1 MTKKE
6 KQLKKSIKEFNEVIE
21 KCNQDILDLKKQKNG
36 KIKNIFFKI
45 ISFGFYDWNRKIE
58 NKIKYNNSIIELFK
72 EKILQTNKMII
83 KINNKK
89 NAMVKKQNI
98 ENEISES
105 KNINISSKSE
115 VSLQQE
121 ENK

>member
-6 KQLKKSIKEFNEVIE
+6 NKLKKNIKEFNEVIE

-36 KIKNIFFKI
+36 QLKNIFFKI

-83 KINNKK
+83 KINNKT
-89 NAMVKKQNI
+89 AMVKKQNI

-105 KNINISSKSE
+105 KNINISSKTES
-115 VSLQQE
+115 SLQQE
-121 ENK
+121 ENQ

>member
-6 KQLKKSIKEFNEVIE
+6 NKLKKNIKEFNEVIE

-36 KIKNIFFKI
+36 KFKNIFFKI

-89 NAMVKKQNI
+89 TAMVKKQNI
-98 ENEISES
+98 KNEIYES
-105 KNINISSKSE
+105 KNINISSKTES
-115 VSLQQE
+115 SLQQE

>member
-6 KQLKKSIKEFNEVIE
+6 NKLKKNIKEFNEVIE

-36 KIKNIFFKI
+36 KFKNIFFKI

-89 NAMVKKQNI
+89 TAMVKKQNI
-98 ENEISES
+98 KNEISES
-105 KNINISSKSE
+105 KNINISSKTES
-115 VSLQQE
+115 SLQQK

>member
-6 KQLKKSIKEFNEVIE
+6 NKLKKSIKEFNEVIE

-36 KIKNIFFKI
+36 KFKNIFFKI

-83 KINNKK
+83 KINNQK

>member
-6 KQLKKSIKEFNEVIE
+6 NKLKKNIKEFNEVIE

-36 KIKNIFFKI
+36 KFKNIFFKI

-58 NKIKYNNSIIELFK
+58 NEIKHNKLTIEEIK
-72 EKILQTNKMII
+72 EKILQTNKMLL
-83 KINNKK
+83 KINNQK

-98 ENEISES
+98 KNEISES

-121 ENK
+121 ENQ